1 MKAEI
6 CLKSFVIAVAYL
18 LLSGALACGKL
29 QELIKF
35 NSVDSEIF
43 LFMLCSSL
51 GLLCLIASIKIKR

>member
-6 CLKSFVIAVAYL
+6 NLKSFVVAVAYL
-18 LLSGALACGKL
+18 VLAGALACGFI
-29 QELIKF
+29 QDVIKF

-43 LFMLCSSL
+43 MFLLCSSS

>member
-6 CLKSFVIAVAYL
+6 NLKSF
-18 LLSGALACGKL
+18 ALAVIYLALALALTSGKV
-29 QELIKF
+29 QEIIKF

>member
-6 CLKSFVIAVAYL
+6 NLKSF
-18 LLSGALACGKL
+18 ALAVIYLALALALTSGKV
-29 QELIKF
+29 QEIIKF

-51 GLLCLIASIKIKR
+51 GLLCLIVSIKIKR